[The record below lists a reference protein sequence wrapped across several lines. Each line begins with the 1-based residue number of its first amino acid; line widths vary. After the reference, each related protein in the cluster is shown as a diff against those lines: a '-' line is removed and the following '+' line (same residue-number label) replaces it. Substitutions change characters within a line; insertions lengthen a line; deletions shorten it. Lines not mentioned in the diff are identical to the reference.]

1 MKTNKHTTDKTQKQ
15 IPSDSS
21 AHAYYKVVLRHR
33 KEYFRR
39 PALQAIYRHWA
50 CRMRRHLSTAA
61 GRSVE
66 LGCGCGAL
74 SHYLGLTKTDIYK
87 HDWVDELTDA
97 CDMPYEN
104 GECANLA
111 AIDVLH
117 HLPDPCRFLNEVSRV
132 LTFGGRLVMLEPYI
146 SFLSYFFYRF
156 IHHEPLDKNVSPFEP
171 TGLFDKESKEAC
183 NEAIPTLLFVKHQK
197 ELRRRWPQLA
207 VIRLEFSDALIY
219 PLTGGFSHRSWLPA
233 SWVGPLMKFEDIL
246 LKKTGRFLAMRM
258 LVVMEKKEIKE

>member
-1 MKTNKHTTDKTQKQ
+1 MKTNKHTSNKTQKQ
-15 IPSDSS
+15 ILSDSS
-21 AHAYYKVVLRHR
+21 AHTYYKVVIRHR

-39 PALQAIYRHWA
+39 PALRAIYRHWA
-50 CRMRRHLSTAA
+50 CRIRRHLSTAT

-66 LGCGCGAL
+66 FGCGAL

-87 HDWVDELTDA
+87 HDWVDELIDA

-104 GECANLA
+104 GECANLV

-117 HLPDPCRFLNEVSRV
+117 HLPDPCRFLNEVNRV
-132 LTFGGRLVMLEPYI
+132 LTCGGRLVMLEPYI
-146 SFLSYFFYRF
+146 SFSSYFFYRF

-171 TGLFDKESKEAC
+171 IGLFDKESGEAC
-183 NEAIPTLLFVKHQK
+183 NEAIPTLLFVQYQK
-197 ELRRRWPQLA
+197 ELCRRWPQLA

-219 PLTGGFSHRSWLPA
+219 PLTGGFSHHSWLPA
-233 SWVGPLMKFEDIL
+233 SWVGPLIKFEDIL
-246 LKKTGRFLAMRM
+246 LKKTGRFLAMRI